1 MKPKLIR
8 VECCKNC
15 KHYTVTPN
23 PLPWDDGGDC
33 KLHNSSVDED
43 QKCDNYAGRDKNV

>member
-15 KHYTVTPN
+15 KYYTVAPN
-23 PLPWDDGGDC
+23 PLPWEDGDC
-33 KLHNSSVDED
+33 KLHNICVDED
-43 QKCDNYAGRDKNV
+43 QKCKNYEKRDKNV